1 MGGQLRVAPR
11 AVLGFDMNAALA
23 IGAALGIPPRAVVE
37 LLPPIEAAM
46 VLQVN
51 KSDNQSDLDGQS

>member
-11 AVLGFDMNAALA
+11 AVIGFDMTAAIA
-23 IGAALGIPPRAVVE
+23 MGEAMGITPRAVVE

-46 VLQVN
+46 LRHIAN
-51 KSDNQSDLDGQS
+51 LDEHSETHQS